1 MVGGCLGGQTV
12 VLIKILKNLTFSH
25 LPFQILNMQHQFVI
39 RRIPSQGFPRKTFVI
54 CVHAQC
60 WAEATFI
67 SSILVWV
74 SLLWGQNICCVN
86 MLLTLSTNT
95 SILDTKNAFVWLWWT
110 VRRKNN
116 NSNPFSS
123 RHIRSVDIKLC
134 SLQLYS
140 KRKLLSNQS
149 LQARGQLCAYVRIH
163 NMWEDRSDFIPYTV
177 IQL

>member
-1 MVGGCLGGQTV
+1 MRL
-12 VLIKILKNLTFSH
+12 
-25 LPFQILNMQHQFVI
+25 LNMQHQFVI
-39 RRIPSQGFPRKTFVI
+39 RRMPSQGFPRKTFVI

-110 VRRKNN
+110 VRRKNK